1 MKRLSAIAATF
12 IVSSTL
18 GPTGMAR
25 ADGQIY
31 ACVNN
36 NSGEVKL
43 VGQNTTCK
51 NNETLVVW
59 NIVGPQG
66 LIGPAGAAGP
76 QGPIGPAGPAGAQ
89 GPAGPAGPPGPAGPA
104 GAVGPQGLAGAQGP
118 AGPAGPSGSVGPTG
132 AVGPQGPAGVLAFTE
147 YSCDVTGLPGQAIF
161 FTPTGIVGGGG
172 VGGNGG
178 TSLLLQPGTYQIQ
191 LKTLATYLD
200 SQGQALAGQG
210 EIVAVFNGNVL
221 LTSFRLIG
229 GETSTSFFGAGG
241 GSFLFPASNNN
252 QTLTFV
258 PRATSPS
265 MNLYKLSDC
274 WLILSKLQ

>member
-1 MKRLSAIAATF
+1 MDMKRLSAIAATF

-76 QGPIGPAGPAGAQ
+76 QRPPRPARAAGAQ
-89 GPAGPAGPPGPAGPA
+89 GATAAARAPAAA
-104 GAVGPQGLAGAQGP
+104 GA
-118 AGPAGPSGSVGPTG
+118 
-132 AVGPQGPAGVLAFTE
+132 
-147 YSCDVTGLPGQAIF
+147 
-161 FTPTGIVGGGG
+161 
-172 VGGNGG
+172 
-178 TSLLLQPGTYQIQ
+178 
-191 LKTLATYLD
+191 
-200 SQGQALAGQG
+200 
-210 EIVAVFNGNVL
+210 
-221 LTSFRLIG
+221 
-229 GETSTSFFGAGG
+229 
-241 GSFLFPASNNN
+241 
-252 QTLTFV
+252 
-258 PRATSPS
+258 PR
-265 MNLYKLSDC
+265 
-274 WLILSKLQ
+274 